1 MRVLLLAV
9 ARLNLDAIGD
19 YAAAGG
25 TNDVSHLETW
35 PAHFFSAAFGCSPR
49 DRFTWSTGSDQGS
62 RPFHKIAPTKR
73 RTVA

>member
-25 TNDVSHLETW
+25 TNDVSHLERW
-35 PAHFFSAAFGCSPR
+35 PAHFFSAAFGCSPGIK
-49 DRFTWSTGSDQGS
+49 SVCPGKACSVGGSAPFSS
-62 RPFHKIAPTKR
+62 RC
-73 RTVA
+73 VAKL